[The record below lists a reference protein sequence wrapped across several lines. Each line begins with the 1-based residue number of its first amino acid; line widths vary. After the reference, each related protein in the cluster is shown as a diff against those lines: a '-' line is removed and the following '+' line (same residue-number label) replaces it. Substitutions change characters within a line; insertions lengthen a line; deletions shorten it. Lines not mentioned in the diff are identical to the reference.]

1 MITGNEFG
9 LKKEINDYYS
19 ANRIYLVAWEK
30 LVDVELKGSPSAL
43 SHPCLPLHAF

>member
-9 LKKEINDYYS
+9 LKKEINNYYS
-19 ANRIYLVAWEK
+19 TSSIYLVAREK
-30 LVDVELKGSPSAL
+30 LVAVELKGSPSDL

>member
-19 ANRIYLVAWEK
+19 TNRIYLVAWEK

>member
-19 ANRIYLVAWEK
+19 TNRIYLVTWEK

>member
-9 LKKEINDYYS
+9 LKKEINSYYS
-19 ANRIYLVAWEK
+19 TSSIYLVAREE

-43 SHPCLPLHAF
+43 NHPSLSPHAF